1 MDIETE
7 SHYDLGESVPSPDA
21 PVTST
26 LTDAPASRRLTDCT
40 SGCRV
45 MIDIESLEHEDRSML
60 EAMGV
65 EHGIEVE
72 ICQVGSPCILKVHTT
87 RLGVGHAVARRIMTT
102 PTG

>member
-7 SHYDLGESVPSPDA
+7 SHYNSSVSVPPPD
-21 PVTST
+21 PTVTST
-26 LTDAPASRRLTDCT
+26 LTDAPTARRLTDCT

-45 MIDIESLEHEDRSML
+45 TIDIESLEDPDRSML

-72 ICQVGSPCILKVHTT
+72 ICQVGSPCILKVHTR
-87 RLGVGHAVARRIMTT
+87 RLGVGRAVARRIMTT